1 MPKDSDDELPDNVKM
16 IKDEEYIQ
24 EGKITLAVPNLE
36 EVRGAIAVLSVLRKQ
51 ALEDMGVDLDDEEEG
66 TVVLSVDYEIVGNS
80 VIAHV
85 TQGMVD

>member
-1 MPKDSDDELPDNVKM
+1 MNEAEDMPDNVEL
-16 IKDEEYIQ
+16 IKDEEYVQ
-24 EGKITLAVPNLE
+24 EGKITLTVPNLE

-51 ALEDMGVDLDDEEEG
+51 ALEDMGVDLNDEEEG
-66 TVVLSVDYEIVGNS
+66 TVVLSVEYDIVGDK